1 MSKITLFVG
10 IDISKDTFDV
20 YEPSLGHEKFL
31 NNAEGFKS
39 FKKWLTPSCWCVME
53 NTGSYH
59 QQLATFLLSK
69 EIRVSVV
76 NALVVKRFIQM
87 KLQRNKTD
95 KSDAKMIALY
105 GSSQPLAIWQPD
117 PEYIDCCKMLQSSIR
132 TYFKQQTALSNKLH
146 SLKSKGSEY
155 KVLINSLQRQKKA
168 IQLEIKKLEEA
179 LEALIKENESEML
192 THITSI
198 PGIGRKTAIFLIVS
212 SNGFKNFESASQLK
226 SFYGLAPTERVSG
239 SSVKGVSRISKSGN
253 GLIRNHLFMCSFTAS
268 NCNPACK
275 ALYQRIVAKGKSKKL
290 ALIAVCN
297 KLVVQAFSIAKSGLP
312 YDENYKSKLV
322 MKN

>member
-1 MSKITLFVG
+1 MIKSTLFVG
-10 IDISKDTFDV
+10 IDVSKDTFDV
-20 YEPSLGHEKFL
+20 YEPTMGHEKFS
-31 NNAEGFKS
+31 NDNEGFKS
-39 FKKWLTPSCWCVME
+39 FKKWSNSCCWCVME
-53 NTGSYH
+53 TTGSYH
-59 QQLATFLLSK
+59 QLATFLLK
-69 EIRVSVV
+69 KKLRVSVV
-76 NALVVKRFIQM
+76 NALVIKCFIQM

-95 KSDAKMIALY
+95 KSDAKMIAMY
-105 GSSQPLAIWQPD
+105 GSSQPLEIRKPD
-117 PEYIDCCKMLQSSIR
+117 AEYIDCCKMLQGSIR

-146 SLKSKGSEY
+146 SLKSKGAAY
-155 KVLINSLQRQKKA
+155 KVLIKSLERQKTTLKN
-168 IQLEIKKLEEA
+168 EIKSLELA
-179 LEALIKENESEML
+179 LENLIKKNEPEML

-253 GLIRNHLFMCSFTAS
+253 ALIRNHLFMCSFTAS
-268 NCNPACK
+268 NCNPGCK
-275 ALYQRIVAKGKSKKL
+275 AFYERIVSKGKSKKL

-312 YDENYKSKLV
+312 YDKNYRSQLALKQ
-322 MKN
+322 